1 LDEVEEEN
9 KAEPPVVIDRRGAA
23 RSGGAMAGRR
33 CTVGFLPCVAST
45 WRRRKR
51 KGKVVTL
58 RRGGWRDPGE
68 IKVERGHVK

>member
-1 LDEVEEEN
+1 LKASRIDSLDEVEEEN

-51 KGKVVTL
+51 KGES
-58 RRGGWRDPGE
+58 GGAEAWWLA
-68 IKVERGHVK
+68 